1 MTPST
6 RHSRRFRVIGEEDD
20 PAEALEDLKR
30 KKKAEHK
37 RELKKKEEK
46 GKVDKK
52 KAEAELNATL
62 ANLTL
67 PPKSTEPWDIDPGG
81 LPAPG
86 GGPELVVVHRSNLA
100 YVGVEFQETKARAG
114 KTAQSWS
121 LKSGASKDVEAVVN
135 RVEISLQAALRLTI
149 FPTGPRASLGQVVAG
164 TRRRVAGG
172 SRPNVH
178 RAGRGEQQEILRE

>member
-1 MTPST
+1 M
-6 RHSRRFRVIGEEDD
+6 
-20 PAEALEDLKR
+20 KR

-121 LKSGASKDVEAVVN
+121 LKSGAVWKSTSAIAEAS
-135 RVEISLQAALRLTI
+135 RRWRGGDDTMIQHE
-149 FPTGPRASLGQVVAG
+149 RAVKL
-164 TRRRVAGG
+164 
-172 SRPNVH
+172 
-178 RAGRGEQQEILRE
+178 

>member
-1 MTPST
+1 MTSLHRP
-6 RHSRRFRVIGEEDD
+6 
-20 PAEALEDLKR
+20 
-30 KKKAEHK
+30 
-37 RELKKKEEK
+37 
-46 GKVDKK
+46 KVDKK

-100 YVGVEFQETKARAG
+100 YVGVEFQETKARVG

-121 LKSGASKDVEAVVN
+121 LKSGASKDVEQVLA
-135 RVEISLQAALRLTI
+135 QA
-149 FPTGPRASLGQVVAG
+149 LGKW
-164 TRRRVAGG
+164 
-172 SRPNVH
+172 
-178 RAGRGEQQEILRE
+178 

>member
-1 MTPST
+1 MSVHKSISQRSLFGLRTGDLKDK
-6 RHSRRFRVIGEEDD
+6 FRVIGEEDN

-62 ANLTL
+62 SNLTL
-67 PPKSTEPWDIDPGG
+67 PPKSTEPWDVDPGG

-86 GGPELVVVHRSNLA
+86 GGPELVVVHRSQLA

-121 LKSGASKDVEAVVN
+121 LKSGAVWN
-135 RVEISLQAALRLTI
+135 Q
-149 FPTGPRASLGQVVAG
+149 P
-164 TRRRVAGG
+164 RRVDGVEDDAMIQ
-172 SRPNVH
+172 H
-178 RAGRGEQQEILRE
+178 ERAVKF

>member
-1 MTPST
+1 LTSLHRP
-6 RHSRRFRVIGEEDD
+6 
-20 PAEALEDLKR
+20 
-30 KKKAEHK
+30 
-37 RELKKKEEK
+37 
-46 GKVDKK
+46 KVDKK

-121 LKSGASKDVEAVVN
+121 LKSGAVWKPFLGDDAAVLA
-135 RVEISLQAALRLTI
+135 RSSAEEPGL
-149 FPTGPRASLGQVVAG
+149 P
-164 TRRRVAGG
+164 RRRAG
-172 SRPNVH
+172 VE
-178 RAGRGEQQEILRE
+178 RAVKF

>member
-20 PAEALEDLKR
+20 PKEALEDLRR

-67 PPKSTEPWDIDPGG
+67 PPKSTEPWDMDPGG

-86 GGPELVVVHRSNLA
+86 SGPELVVVHRSNLA

-121 LKSGASKDVEAVVN
+121 LKSGAVWKST
-135 RVEISLQAALRLTI
+135 S
-149 FPTGPRASLGQVVAG
+149 ASGVASM
-164 TRRRVAGG
+164 A
-172 SRPNVH
+172 
-178 RAGRGEQQEILRE
+178 

>member
-67 PPKSTEPWDIDPGG
+67 PPKSTEPWDVDPGG

-114 KTAQSWS
+114 KTAQS
-121 LKSGASKDVEAVVN
+121 
-135 RVEISLQAALRLTI
+135 
-149 FPTGPRASLGQVVAG
+149 RA
-164 TRRRVAGG
+164 
-172 SRPNVH
+172 
-178 RAGRGEQQEILRE
+178 